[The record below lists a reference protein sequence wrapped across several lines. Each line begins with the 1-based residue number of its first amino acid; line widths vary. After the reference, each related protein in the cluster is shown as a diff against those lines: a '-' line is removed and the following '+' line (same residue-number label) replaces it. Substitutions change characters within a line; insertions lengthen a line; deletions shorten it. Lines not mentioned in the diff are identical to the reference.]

1 MRVTH
6 LNYCSNSPTFNLCGV
21 DSRDRPDWRIRIGIR
36 RRAKAYDSHPRPI
49 QNLRSTSRGGHIALV
64 DVAKAQLD
72 PPMGKLISSFDR
84 MRSQRNV
91 LEYRSYEM
99 PEITKDD
106 VMSDSERAN
115 EIIEM
120 VKQTSWTDARLV
132 PILVVR

>member
-1 MRVTH
+1 
-6 LNYCSNSPTFNLCGV
+6 
-21 DSRDRPDWRIRIGIR
+21 
-36 RRAKAYDSHPRPI
+36 
-49 QNLRSTSRGGHIALV
+49 
-64 DVAKAQLD
+64 
-72 PPMGKLISSFDR
+72 

-120 VKQTSWTDARLV
+120 VNKLLGQMPV
-132 PILVVR
+132 F